1 MIYFNFSPATRRAFR
16 GDSLR
21 SCELLPSYFLAR
33 IDLRPG
39 FRSIAA
45 TLSSL
50 QVGEQVYRELKG
62 LSMYGRVYNF
72 FFSRAANFPRLTHRT
87 TRRYSLERV
96 FLSESRLNVNF
107 NNEICVFFKKKQL
120 FYYILNAEESFK
132 SFRYF
137 SQQM

>member
-1 MIYFNFSPATRRAFR
+1 MLGTPTHGGGGHTRTETHTYQITTGKWSEQQISLIYFNFSPATRRAFR
-16 GDSLR
+16 GDSLH

-62 LSMYGRVYNF
+62 LSMWSVRFLSF
-72 FFSRAANFPRLTHRT
+72 FFFQEPFANFPRLTHRSE
-87 TRRYSLERV
+87 RYSAAASIFDL
-96 FLSESRLNVNF
+96 
-107 NNEICVFFKKKQL
+107 
-120 FYYILNAEESFK
+120 A
-132 SFRYF
+132 
-137 SQQM
+137 

>member
-1 MIYFNFSPATRRAFR
+1 MLGTPTHGGGGHTRTETHTYQITTGKWSEQQISLIYFNFSPATRRAFR

-62 LSMYGRVYNF
+62 LSMWSVRFLFF
-72 FFSRAANFPRLTHRT
+72 FFSRAVREFPAINPSQRT
-87 TRRYSLERV
+87 L
-96 FLSESRLNVNF
+96 FG
-107 NNEICVFFKKKQL
+107 CV
-120 FYYILNAEESFK
+120 E
-132 SFRYF
+132 YF
-137 SQQM
+137 

>member
-1 MIYFNFSPATRRAFR
+1 MLAHQHGHTKTHTYQITTGKWSEQQISLIYFNFSPATRRAFR

-62 LSMYGRVYNF
+62 LSMYARVYN
-72 FFSRAANFPRLTHRT
+72 FFSRAANFPRLTHRI
-87 TRRYSLERV
+87 TRRFAGASI
-96 FLSESRLNVNF
+96 F
-107 NNEICVFFKKKQL
+107 
-120 FYYILNAEESFK
+120 
-132 SFRYF
+132 
-137 SQQM
+137 